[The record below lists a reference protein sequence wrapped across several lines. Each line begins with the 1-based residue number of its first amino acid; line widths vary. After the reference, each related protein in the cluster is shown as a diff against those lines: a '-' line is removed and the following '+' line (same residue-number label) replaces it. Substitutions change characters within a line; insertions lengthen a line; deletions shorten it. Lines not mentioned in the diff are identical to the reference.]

1 MVQANWDGAV
11 NCPLKSR
18 VLHSVIALLLH
29 CPSYMAVALT
39 PHTWLL
45 HSTSYLVIALTPH
58 AWLLHCSSYSDL
70 VLLIQLIS
78 ADADPAKHC
87 ITLIQ
92 FICTLYHH

>member
-18 VLHSVIALLLH
+18 VLPSVIALLLH
-29 CPSYMAVALT
+29 CSSYSLHCSSYLAVALT

-45 HSTSYLVIALTPH
+45 HCPSYLA
-58 AWLLHCSSYSDL
+58 L

-78 ADADPAKHC
+78 ADADSAKHC
-87 ITLIQ
+87 ITRIQ

>member
-1 MVQANWDGAV
+1 MRIMMTVIRRLMMVQANWDGAV

-18 VLHSVIALLLH
+18 VLPSVIALLLH
-29 CPSYMAVALT
+29 CP
-39 PHTWLL
+39 
-45 HSTSYLVIALTPH
+45 
-58 AWLLHCSSYSDL
+58 SYSDL